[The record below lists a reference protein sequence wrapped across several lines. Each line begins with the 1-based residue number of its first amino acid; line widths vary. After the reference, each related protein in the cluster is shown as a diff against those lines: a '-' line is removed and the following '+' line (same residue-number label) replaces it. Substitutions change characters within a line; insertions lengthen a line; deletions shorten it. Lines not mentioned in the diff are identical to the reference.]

1 MTQQKTLDD
10 LLVSEDDLNEELLT
24 EVLAPYVRIGDD
36 SGAFIP
42 TDEFESLQSTE
53 KVAVFLLYRKAAY
66 ELGLAD
72 DEGATPLE
80 VTEASG
86 INHNTV
92 KGAVRELDEENLV
105 QNEDGEYS
113 VPAYGY
119 DSVQELIRGD

>member
-10 LLVSEDDLNEELLT
+10 LLVNEDDLNEELLT

-53 KVAVFLLYRKAAY
+53 KVAVFLLYRKAAS

-72 DEGATPLE
+72 DEGATPME
-80 VTEASG
+80 VTEGSG
-86 INHNTV
+86 MNHSTV
-92 KGAVRELDEENLV
+92 KGAVRELDEKNLV
-105 QNEDGEYS
+105 QNDDGKYS
-113 VPAYGY
+113 VPAYNY
-119 DSVQELIRGD
+119 DSVRELIGGA

>member
-1 MTQQKTLDD
+1 MSQQKSLDD

-24 EVLAPYVRIGDD
+24 EVLAPYVRIGND

-42 TDEFESLQSTE
+42 TAEFESLTSTE

-66 ELGLAD
+66 ELDLAD

-92 KGAVRELDEENLV
+92 KTAVRDLDEENLV

-113 VPAYGY
+113 VPAYKY
-119 DSVQELIRGD
+119 DAVREFIGGD